1 MVTNNGN
8 LCPKETYCKY
18 GAYCERV
25 DPKIRAELMKTSSVS
40 AIDVEIFVANGSGM
54 KCCGTVTK

>member
-8 LCPKETYCKY
+8 LCPRETYCKY

-25 DPKIRAELMKTSSVS
+25 DPKIRAELIKTSLVS
-40 AIDVEIFVANGSGM
+40 AIDAEIFVANGSGM
-54 KCCGTVTK
+54 RCNAVATK

>member
-8 LCPKETYCKY
+8 LCPRETYCEY

-25 DPKIRAELMKTSSVS
+25 DPKIRAELIKTSLVS
-40 AIDVEIFVANGSGM
+40 AIDVEIFVANGKGM
-54 KCCGTVTK
+54 RCTAVTTK